1 MNSEVCQSPVSVVDG
16 CGRDVIATTAAMLQ
30 SFDGL
35 RVLYDPPLQPGRS
48 GQFQAH
54 SNSSLAAPVR
64 QYVKEQFPAGLFSHQ
79 HQAIESIVSG
89 NNTVLATRT
98 SSGKSQ
104 IYSLP
109 ALHHLCLDP
118 DATSLFLF
126 PQKALANDQLIKLR
140 QMALEIP
147 AIAARCRN
155 KQHFVARYDG
165 AVAAAVRPE
174 IRQQTQILL
183 SNPDMLHLGI
193 MQHHE
198 KLWARFFSNLRLIA
212 VDECHEYRGVF
223 GTNVALTLRRLQ
235 QICRRHGSNPKFI
248 ATSATV
254 QDPAAHMQ
262 TLTGQPFVAID
273 STADGSLQGA
283 RKMWMVRT
291 AEHFYDGG
299 RKLALSLAEKGLSVL
314 VFCPSRMSAEKMMRS
329 VPEAPHVRVY
339 RSGLTATE
347 RESIEDGLRDRSVR
361 VVFTTSALELGI
373 DIGEIDVVV
382 CVGLP
387 HSMMSL
393 WQRVGRAARGG
404 REGAAIFIPAETPI
418 DSYFAEHPEELFART
433 TEPLCLTLSNQRL
446 LSQHY
451 ACAMHESGGDWPE
464 GDSEALGAE
473 LRKIHQ
479 QRTAGDIVLD
489 EIYRNDPHTEIS
501 LRGGGRGS
509 YKLRLQGGIEIGE
522 IDGWHL
528 LRECCRNAIYRHG
541 GKVYRVAD
549 IRNRERLVELRP
561 ERSSHET
568 TAFIHKK
575 IKLFAATRQ
584 ADFGAIRVS
593 VARLEVTESLANVTE
608 RDRSGA
614 PVKSWQGNQGME
626 AHRVPTEG
634 TMLLLKQDFWPNVQ
648 PLLQGSERQA
658 LESCERVLSGLFPT
672 VVGPC
677 DSQDFSAGVD
687 ELPTGEKALFL
698 YDEVYDGVGL
708 TATAFDHMAAL
719 IDKAIER
726 VQSCECTADEG
737 CFRCVAHR
745 DRQCTA
751 SKSDALLV
759 LRQIR
764 TEMQQTAMV
773 TECQPEVVAESAPE
787 RTCPACTT
795 VVEKKARFCSGCG
808 EKLAV

>member
-1 MNSEVCQSPVSVVDG
+1 MSSQAEQQLVSG
-16 CGRDVIATTAAMLQ
+16 ESACGRGVIAATAEMLQ
-30 SFDGL
+30 SIEGL
-35 RVLYDPPLQPGRS
+35 RVLYDPPLQS
-48 GQFQAH
+48 GKTGVF
-54 SNSSLAAPVR
+54 SNHAVSSLATPVR
-64 QYVKEQFPAGLFSHQ
+64 QFVAQKFPAGLFSHQ
-79 HQAIESIVSG
+79 HKAIESIVSG
-89 NNTVLATRT
+89 DNTVLATRT
-98 SSGKSQ
+98 SSGKSL

-109 ALHHLCLDP
+109 ALHQLCLDP

-140 QMALEIP
+140 QMALDIP
-147 AIAARCRN
+147 AIAGRCRN
-155 KQHFVARYDG
+155 KEHFVARYDG
-165 AVAAAVRPE
+165 AVSGTVRPE
-174 IRQQTQILL
+174 IRQQAQILL

-193 MQHHE
+193 MQNHE
-198 KLWARFFSNLRLIA
+198 KLWARFFSNLKLVA

-235 QICRRHGSNPKFI
+235 QICRRHGANPKFI

-273 STADGSLQGA
+273 STSDGSSQGA

-291 AEHFYDGG
+291 GEHFYDGG
-299 RKLALSLAEKGLSVL
+299 RKLALGLAEKGLSVL
-314 VFCPSRMSAEKMMRS
+314 VFCPSRVAAEKMMRS

-339 RSGLTATE
+339 RSGLSAVE

-404 REGAAIFIPAETPI
+404 REGAAVFLPAETPI

-451 ACAMHESGGDWPE
+451 ACAIRESGGDWPE
-464 GDSEALGAE
+464 KDSEALGAE
-473 LRKIHQ
+473 LQKLHQ
-479 QRTAGDIVLD
+479 QKNDGQIEVD
-489 EIYRNDPHTEIS
+489 EVYRDDPHGEVR
-501 LRGGGRGS
+501 LRGGGSGS

-522 IDGWHL
+522 IDSWHL
-528 LRECCRNAIYRHG
+528 LRECCRNGLYRHG
-541 GKVYRVAD
+541 GKVYRVVD
-549 IRNRERLVELRP
+549 VRVRDRIVDLRP

-575 IKLFAATRQ
+575 IKLFAATKQ
-584 ADFGAIRVS
+584 ADFGSVRVS
-593 VARLEVTESLANVTE
+593 VARLEVTEALASVTE

-614 PVKSWQGNQGME
+614 TVKVWQGSQGMQ

-634 TMLLLKQDFWPNVQ
+634 TMLLLKQDFWPNVR
-648 PLLQGSERQA
+648 PLLQGSEKQA

-677 DSQDFSAGVD
+677 DTQDFSAGVD

-698 YDEVYDGVGL
+698 YDDVYDGVGL
-708 TATAFDHMAAL
+708 TATAFEHMAEL
-719 IDKAIER
+719 IGKAIER
-726 VQSCECTADEG
+726 VQSCDCTADEG

-745 DRQCTA
+745 DRDCTA

-764 TEMQQTAMV
+764 QEMQQTPKITA
-773 TECQPEVVAESAPE
+773 CQPAVVSEAAPE
-787 RTCPACTT
+787 RTCSACTT
-795 VVEKKARFCSGCG
+795 VVDKRARFCSGCG

>member
-1 MNSEVCQSPVSVVDG
+1 MNSEHCQSLVSSVNVSD
-16 CGRDVIATTAAMLQ
+16 RNVIATTAAMLQ

-54 SNSSLAAPVR
+54 GTSSLATPVQ
-64 QYVKEQFPAGLFSHQ
+64 QYVAQNFPAGLFSHQ
-79 HQAIESIVSG
+79 HQAIESIVAG

-109 ALHHLCLDP
+109 AMHHMCLDP
-118 DATSLFLF
+118 NATSLFLF
-126 PQKALANDQLIKLR
+126 PQKALANDQLFKLR
-140 QMALEIP
+140 QMVNEIP
-147 AIAARCRN
+147 AIAERTRD

-165 AVAAAVRPE
+165 AVATDVRPE
-174 IRQQTQILL
+174 IRQQSQILL

-193 MQHHE
+193 MPHHE

-212 VDECHEYRGVF
+212 IDECHEYRGVF

-235 QICRRHGSNPKFI
+235 QICRRHGANPKFI

-262 TLTGQPFVAID
+262 KLTGQPFDAID
-273 STADGSLQGA
+273 SSADGSLQGA

-314 VFCPSRMSAEKMMRS
+314 VFCPSRVAAEKMMRS

-339 RSGLTATE
+339 RSGLTATDRE
-347 RESIEDGLRDRSVR
+347 RIEDGLRDRSVR

-404 REGAAIFIPAETPI
+404 REGAAIFLPAETPI
-418 DSYFAEHPEELFART
+418 DSYFAEHPEELFARN

-451 ACAMHESGGDWPE
+451 ACAIRESGNDWPE
-464 GDSEALGAE
+464 SDSEALGAE
-473 LRKIHQ
+473 LQKVHKQ
-479 QRTAGDIVLD
+479 QISGDITID
-489 EIYRNDPHTEIS
+489 ELYRNEPHAEIS
-501 LRGGGRGS
+501 LRGGGSGS
-509 YKLRLQGGIEIGE
+509 YKLRLHGGVEIGE

-528 LRECCRNAIYRHG
+528 LRECYRNAIYRHG

-549 IRNRERLVELRP
+549 IRSRERIVELRP

-568 TAFIHKK
+568 AAFIHKR
-575 IKLFAATRQ
+575 IRLFTPTRQ
-584 ADFGAIRVS
+584 ADFGSIRVS

-614 PVKSWQGNQGME
+614 PVKSWQGNQGMDP
-626 AHRVPTEG
+626 HKVPTEG
-634 TMLLLKQDFWPNVQ
+634 TMLLLKQNFWPTVQ
-648 PLLQGSERQA
+648 PLLQGSEKQA
-658 LESCERVLSGLFPT
+658 LASCERVLSGLFPT

-677 DSQDFSAGVD
+677 DTQDFSAGVD

-708 TATAFDHMAAL
+708 TATAFDHMAEL

-726 VQSCECTADEG
+726 VQSCDCATDEG

-745 DRQCTA
+745 DRECTA
-751 SKSDALLV
+751 SKSDALLI

-764 TEMQQTAMV
+764 TEMQQTAKI
-773 TECQPEVVAESAPE
+773 TECQPEVVAEPASE

-795 VVEKKARFCSGCG
+795 VVEKKARFCCSCG